1 MTNTETRK
9 DMSKKILYA
18 MTAVLML
25 ISVYMVFSGYSPI
38 PVSTK
43 EATGDPNNFKI
54 FYFHVPIAITAYVAF
69 AIVFVSG
76 VMYLRSKQQ
85 KWDII
90 ALSAAE
96 VGVIF
101 AFLTLVSGSI
111 WARSAWGEYWVT
123 WDVRLNT
130 SLVLFLIYLSY
141 LMVRQA
147 VEEPEKRARLSAV
160 FGIVGFIGVPLSFMS
175 IRLWNKAT
183 IHPVAELNYSTMSPL
198 ILTFFVNFAAYLLLV
213 ISLIVFKIENEQVKE
228 KVNELKRQKNL

>member
-1 MTNTETRK
+1 ML
-9 DMSKKILYA
+9 KKILFTL
-18 MTAVLML
+18 TAVLVL
-25 ISVYMVFSGYSPI
+25 VSIYLVFSDFSPI

-43 EATGDPNNFKI
+43 QAAGDPYNFKI
-54 FYFHVPIAITAYVAF
+54 FYFHLPIAISAYLAF
-69 AIVFVSG
+69 ALVFVSS
-76 VMYLRSKQQ
+76 VLYLRSKQQ

-90 ALSAAE
+90 ALSSAE

-130 SLVLFLIYLSY
+130 SLVLFLIYLAY

-147 VEEPEKRARLSAV
+147 VDEPEKRARLSAV

-175 IRLWNKAT
+175 IRLWNRAT
-183 IHPVAELNYSTMSPL
+183 IHPVADLNYSTFNSLL
-198 ILTFFVNFAAYLLLV
+198 ITLLVNFAAYFLLAA
-213 ISLIVFKIENEQVKE
+213 SLILIKIDNERLKE
-228 KVNELKRQKNL
+228 KVNEIKRVKGL

>member
-1 MTNTETRK
+1 ML
-9 DMSKKILYA
+9 KKLIFTL
-18 MTAVLML
+18 TAVLML
-25 ISVYMVFSGYSPI
+25 VSVYLVFSGYSPI

-43 EATGDPNNFKI
+43 EAAGDPNNFKI
-54 FYFHVPIAITAYVAF
+54 FYFHLPIAISAYLGF
-69 AIVFVSG
+69 AIVFVSS
-76 VMYLRSKQQ
+76 VLYLRGKQQ
-85 KWDII
+85 KWDIV

-101 AFLTLVSGSI
+101 AFLTLASGSI
-111 WARSAWGEYWVT
+111 WAKSAWGEYWVT

-175 IRLWNKAT
+175 IRLWNRAT
-183 IHPVAELNYSTMSPL
+183 IHPVAELNYTTFSPL
-198 ILTFFVNFAAYLLLV
+198 LITLVVNFAAFFLLAA
-213 ISLIVFKIENEQVKE
+213 SLIILRVDNEKLKE
-228 KVNELKRQKNL
+228 KGNEIKREKGL